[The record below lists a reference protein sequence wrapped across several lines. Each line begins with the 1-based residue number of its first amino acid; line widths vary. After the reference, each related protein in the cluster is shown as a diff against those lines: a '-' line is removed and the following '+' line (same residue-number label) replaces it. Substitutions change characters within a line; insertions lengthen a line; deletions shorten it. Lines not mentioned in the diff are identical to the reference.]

1 MDPRRGTVYV
11 HTPLDYYRLGEY
23 PRFIRPVDAHRPRA
37 TEVDLER
44 AVLADHDRP
53 CLFHVAGPCFHP
65 RCLEAHL
72 VTLRRKEGPAEAIPK
87 GVQPPEEKQPPGNTG
102 A

>member
-1 MDPRRGTVYV
+1 MRPHLIPVIEPMDPRRGTVYV

-23 PRFIRPVDAHRPRA
+23 PRFIRPVDAHLPMTR
-37 TEVDLER
+37 V
-44 AVLADHDRP
+44 VWK
-53 CLFHVAGPCFHP
+53 
-65 RCLEAHL
+65 
-72 VTLRRKEGPAEAIPK
+72 KEGPAEAIPR